1 MLAEVARRQEELE
14 VRYRAQQPATLVDQT
29 GKESTAA
36 QQVETMGERDVRLNI
51 GSIVVQ
57 VDPLPAA
64 SSLPP
69 PRPTPPVRET
79 SDRWARSFLD
89 R

>member
-1 MLAEVARRQEELE
+1 MSERAASKEE
-14 VRYRAQQPATLVDQT
+14 
-29 GKESTAA
+29 
-36 QQVETMGERDVRLNI
+36 VRLNI

-57 VDPLPAA
+57 FDPDPAERVTA
-64 SSLPP
+64 PAQPLRVAPQRSEQQS
-69 PRPTPPVRET
+69 